1 MGYIADYNGL
11 DANKYNGNKDFRGFL
26 AANGYENFLPYVG
39 NDGKGDFRKMA
50 QNPAYADQTQR
61 NLGGAM
67 QELYGWWSNK
77 TRGQY
82 SDPRQG
88 GWLLRPSGGSRST
101 GKSR

>member
-11 DANKYNGNKDFRGFL
+11 NANKYNGSNDFRGFL

-39 NDGKGDFRKMA
+39 NDGKGDFRRMA

-67 QELYGWWSNK
+67 QELHDWW
-77 TRGQY
+77 
-82 SDPRQG
+82 
-88 GWLLRPSGGSRST
+88 
-101 GKSR
+101 GKNNANNNRRYNVDHS